1 VFYWAEVFREQ
12 GAEMKK
18 SVILCLILAG
28 LVIGCSK
35 KSDEFGLQPGT
46 PAYELAK
53 SLAATLPSLDPDTNK
68 VLVSGKGFE
77 ITTGEVIQT
86 YQDNLGSRSEQLKQL
101 PAEQLRKLIEQSAV
115 QLGERK
121 LLLDAAAKANTTVS
135 SEEIDEVLKKEYAR
149 AGGEQNFLD
158 WLKSN
163 GVSFDFIKNNIQTNL
178 LINKYIDDEM
188 SSQNTV
194 SEDEI
199 QKAYQEDKTASV
211 RHILLSTEGKS
222 DHEKLEIHK
231 KMEEI
236 LAKAKSGE
244 DFGKLARQYSEDD
257 GSKENGGLY
266 ENFARGRMVKPFEEA
281 AFSVPVGEISP
292 IVETEF
298 GFHIIKVIDRKKETR
313 PLEEVRP
320 ELEAQIKQEKKSWG
334 YQSYLAKL
342 KESAGFS
349 TTPL

>member
-1 VFYWAEVFREQ
+1 
-12 GAEMKK
+12 MKK
-18 SVILCLILAG
+18 LVILCLILAG

-35 KSDEFGLQPGT
+35 KSDESGLQTGT

-53 SLAATLPSLDPDTNK
+53 SLSATLPSLDPGTNK

-77 ITTGEVIQT
+77 ITAGDVIQT

-121 LLLDAAAKANTTVS
+121 LLLDAAVKANTAVS

-149 AGGEQNFLD
+149 AGGEQKFLD

-163 GVSFDFIKNNIQTNL
+163 GVSFDFIKNNIRTNL
-178 LINKYIDDEM
+178 LISKYTDEQL

-199 QKAYQEDKTASV
+199 QKAYREDKTATV

-222 DHEKLEIHK
+222 DQEKLEIRK

-244 DFGKLARQYSEDD
+244 DFGELVRQYSEDP
-257 GSKENGGLY
+257 GSKDNGGLY
-266 ENFARGRMVKPFEEA
+266 ENFGRGRMVKPFEDA

-292 IVETEF
+292 IVETDF

-313 PLEEVRP
+313 PLEEIRS
-320 ELEAQIKQEKKSWG
+320 EIEARIKQEKKTGG

-342 KESAGFS
+342 KESSGFKI
-349 TTPL
+349 TPL

>member
-1 VFYWAEVFREQ
+1 
-12 GAEMKK
+12 MKK
-18 SVILCLILAG
+18 SVILSLIIAA
-28 LVIGCSK
+28 LVAGCSQ
-35 KSDEFGLQPGT
+35 KSDESGLQPGT
-46 PAYELAK
+46 PAYGLAK

-77 ITTGEVIQT
+77 ITAGEVIQT
-86 YQDNLGSRSEQLKQL
+86 FWDNLGSRSEQLKQL
-101 PAEQLRKLIEQSAV
+101 SADQLRRYIEQSAV

-121 LLLDAAAKANTTVS
+121 LLLNAAMTAGTAVTP
-135 SEEIDEVLKKEYAR
+135 EEIDEVLKKEYAR
-149 AGGEQNFLD
+149 AGGEQKFLD
-158 WLKSN
+158 WLKSS
-163 GVSFDFIKNNIQTNL
+163 GVSFDFIKNNVRTNL
-178 LINKYIDDEM
+178 LISKHTDNLL

-194 SEDEI
+194 TEDEI
-199 QKAYQEDKTASV
+199 QRAYREDKTASV

-222 DHEKLEIHK
+222 DQEKLAIHK

-244 DFGKLARQYSEDD
+244 DFGELARQYSEDP
-257 GSKENGGLY
+257 GSKDNGGLY
-266 ENFARGRMVKPFEEA
+266 ENFGRGRMVEPFEEA

-292 IVETEF
+292 IVETQF
-298 GFHIIKVIDRKKETR
+298 GYHIIEVIDRKKETR

-320 ELEAQIKQEKKSWG
+320 ELEAQIKQEKKTES

-342 KESAGFS
+342 KESAEFK

>member
-1 VFYWAEVFREQ
+1 
-12 GAEMKK
+12 MKRFI
-18 SVILCLILAG
+18 ILSLILIG

-35 KSDEFGLQPGT
+35 KSAEFRLQPGT
-46 PAYELAK
+46 PAYDLAK
-53 SLAATLPSLDPDTNK
+53 SLAANLPSLDPETDK

-77 ITTGEVIQT
+77 ITAGEVIQT
-86 YQDNLGSRSEQLKQL
+86 YHDNLGSRSEQLKQM
-101 PAEQLRKLIEQSAV
+101 PVDQLRRLIEQSAV

-121 LLLDAAAKANTTVS
+121 LLLDAAVKANTSVTP
-135 SEEIDEVLKKEYAR
+135 EELDDVLKKEYAR

-158 WLKSN
+158 WLKSS
-163 GVSFDFIKNNIQTNL
+163 GISFDYIKNNIRTNL
-178 LINKYIDDEM
+178 LINKYTDALL

-199 QKAYQEDKTASV
+199 QKAYREDKTASV

-222 DHEKLEIHK
+222 DQEKVEIHK

-244 DFGKLARQYSEDD
+244 DFGELARQYSEDP
-257 GSKENGGLY
+257 GSKDNGGLY
-266 ENFARGRMVKPFEEA
+266 EDFGRGRMVKSFEEA
-281 AFSVPVGEISP
+281 AFSVLVGEISP

-298 GFHIIKVIDRKKETR
+298 GYHIIKVVDRKKETR
-313 PLEEVRP
+313 PLEEARP
-320 ELEAQIKQEKKSWG
+320 ELEARLKREKKTG
-334 YQSYLAKL
+334 VYQSYLAKL
-342 KESAGFS
+342 KESAEFK